1 MEELHDISQAGELW
15 KPIPNT
21 NNKYYISSFGR
32 GYTIHRRRLMKPRLW
47 GSNRYLYLHYNDSNG
62 KPRCVAIHRLVAQAF
77 IENPLN
83 KLEVNHIDGNKFNNN
98 VSNLEWST
106 RQENMRHAF
115 ISEVNLK
122 KLRPIVCVELNKTYP
137 AMIDA
142 SKDLNIPRQNIY
154 SVCVGRRTS
163 AGGYTFRYLEEVE

>member
-77 IENPLN
+77 IENPL
-83 KLEVNHIDGNKFNNN
+83 KF
-98 VSNLEWST
+98 
-106 RQENMRHAF
+106 
-115 ISEVNLK
+115 
-122 KLRPIVCVELNKTYP
+122 C
-137 AMIDA
+137 
-142 SKDLNIPRQNIY
+142 
-154 SVCVGRRTS
+154 
-163 AGGYTFRYLEEVE
+163 YLMVKWH